1 MKIVVLPAILLF
13 LCFPFISNAS
23 GYWLDIKGSGK
34 LNDPVQIQVCYGY
47 IDESSVRH
55 RDNGP
60 ELALIGGFK
69 ISILDEKGQRIII
82 PIHQTQNCWEGT
94 FLPKA
99 NGVYQILGINDTHPI
114 VDRSKT
120 GGKNI
125 RPIDYLSTAYQVG
138 TTSSVLKPVQFLDII
153 TTPKSKQVIVKA
165 FNHDAPAVTTTKL
178 RVFNP
183 ENWEKELVVDDQGE
197 ATFMPTMKGLYII
210 REDWVDPTPGT
221 YQGVTYTSIR
231 HRCNYCLLVQ

>member
-1 MKIVVLPAILLF
+1 MKIIVLPAILLL
-13 LCFPFISNAS
+13 LCFPFISKAS
-23 GYWLDIKGSGK
+23 GYWLDIKGTGK

-55 RDNGP
+55 RDTGP

-69 ISILDEKGQRIII
+69 ISVLDEKGQRIII
-82 PIHQTQNCWEGT
+82 PIRQTQDCWEGT
-94 FLPKA
+94 FLPKE
-99 NGVYQILGINDTHPI
+99 NGVYRILGINDTHPV

-125 RPIDYLSTAYQVG
+125 RPIDYLCTAYQVG
-138 TTSSVLKPVQFLDII
+138 TIASVSKPSQFLDIV
-153 TTPKSKQVIVKA
+153 TAPKDKQVIVKA
-165 FNHDAPAVTTTKL
+165 FNHDAPAANTTKL

-183 ENWEKELVVDDQGE
+183 ENWEKELVIDDQGE

-221 YQGVTYTSIR
+221 YQGLTYTSIR